1 MAATVLSGTSGA
13 LYYKPAGTLGQF
25 GASATDVSTSG
36 DSITVAPFLNFKVG
50 DPVSFSVVNTTTGA
64 SGTATLPAGIVAGT
78 VYYVIAYTA
87 GNGVLQVSATDGGS
101 AIDITDVGTAAAPNK
116 FQVEYNAF
124 TNVSQV
130 REWSFEITRDEIDV
144 TTIGKTPGQHV
155 PFKTFI
161 AGFADGSGSATV
173 YFSDTDDSLGNR
185 MVEDV
190 IQRIQTGAKFKL
202 YTDQVFTSG
211 TLDDTKSRSIEFEAN
226 LTSANLSINPDD
238 AQSVE
243 ISFRPTTTPTFDFS
257 KS

>member
-1 MAATVLSGTSGA
+1 M
-13 LYYKPAGTLGQF
+13 
-25 GASATDVSTSG
+25 
-36 DSITVAPFLNFKVG
+36 
-50 DPVSFSVVNTTTGA
+50 
-64 SGTATLPAGIVAGT
+64 
-78 VYYVIAYTA
+78 YYVIAYTA
-87 GNGVLQVSATDGGS
+87 STGVLQVSATDGGS
-101 AIDITDVGTAAAPNK
+101 ALDITDTGTVSSPNK

-124 TNVSQV
+124 TSVSQV

-144 TTIGKTPGQHV
+144 TTIGNTPGQHV

-173 YFSDTDDSLGNR
+173 YFTDTDDSLGNR

-190 IQRIQTGAKFKL
+190 IQRVQTGAKFKL

-211 TLDDTKSRSIEFEAN
+211 SVDNTKSRSIEFDAN

-243 ISFRPTTTPTFDFS
+243 INFRPTTTPTFDFS

>member
-25 GASATDVSTSG
+25 ATTDVDTTG
-36 DSITVAPFLNFKVG
+36 DDITVAPYLNFKVG
-50 DPVSFSVVNTTTGA
+50 DPVQFSVVNTTTGGA
-64 SGTATLPAGIVAGT
+64 GTGTLPAGLST
-78 VYYVIAYTA
+78 STTYYVIAYTA
-87 GNGVLQVSATDGGS
+87 STGVLQVSATDGGS
-101 AIDITDVGTAAAPNK
+101 AVDITDVGTATAPNK
-116 FQVEYNAF
+116 FQVEYDAF
-124 TNVSQV
+124 TSVSQV

-144 TTIGKTPGQHV
+144 TTIGATPGQHV

-173 YFSDTDDSLGNR
+173 YFTDTDDALGNR

-211 TLDDTKSRSIEFEAN
+211 SIDNTKSRSIEFEAN
-226 LTSANLSINPDD
+226 LISANLSINPDD

-243 ISFRPTTTPTFDFS
+243 ITFRPTNTPTFDFS

>member
-25 GASATDVSTSG
+25 GASATDVSISG
-36 DSITVAPFLNFKVG
+36 DSVTVAPFLNFKVG

-64 SGTATLPAGIVAGT
+64 SGTGTLPAGITAGT

-87 GNGVLQVSATDGGS
+87 GSGVLQVSATSGGS
-101 AIDITDVGTAAAPNK
+101 AIDITDVGTASAPNK

-173 YFSDTDDSLGNR
+173 YFTDTDDTLGNR

-211 TLDDTKSRSIEFEAN
+211 SIDDTKSRSIEFNAN
-226 LTSANLSINPDD
+226 LISANLSINPDD

-243 ISFRPTTTPTFDFS
+243 ITFRPTTTPTFDFS